1 MRRRILAAI
10 ALSLMCAAG
19 AVHTAA
25 AADYGASQAQRQV
38 DQPLNNAPVW
48 REARSGEAQFTTIKG
63 VETGVL
69 IQSGGETWRALRNGP
84 ITLYGGIMLCLVAL
98 AIGIFYKLRGE
109 IRLKEAPSGRHIQR
123 FNAGERVIHWGV
135 AITFCVL
142 ALTGL
147 MTLFG
152 KYVVLPLLG
161 HETYSWLAALSKSL
175 HNFIGPLFLVF
186 LVLMF
191 FLFVKDNVW
200 QACDALWIRK
210 AGGLFSGEHV
220 PSHRFN
226 FGEKTWFWFGVF
238 FLGLGVSGSGL
249 VLDFPNFEQGRG
261 IMQIA
266 NIIHVVGALV
276 VIALSLG
283 HIYIGTIGMQ
293 GAYESMRYGHVDE
306 TWIREHH
313 ELWYEQ
319 HKNEAVPIGSGTQ
332 DEQSARVM
340 QGS

>member
-1 MRRRILAAI
+1 MTKRILAAM
-10 ALSLMCAAG
+10 ALSLTCAIGAVQPAAG
-19 AVHTAA
+19 A
-25 AADYGASQAQRQV
+25 DYAASQAQRQV
-38 DQPLNNAPVW
+38 EQPLNNAPVW

-84 ITLYGGIMLCLVAL
+84 IMFYGGVMLILVVL
-98 AIGIFYKLRGE
+98 AIGLFYKVRGE
-109 IRLKEAPSGRHIQR
+109 IRLKEPSTGRHIQR
-123 FNAGERVIHWGV
+123 FNVVERVTHWGV
-135 AITFCVL
+135 AITFCLLGV
-142 ALTGL
+142 TGL
-147 MTLFG
+147 ITLFG
-152 KYVVLPLLG
+152 KYALLPLFG
-161 HETYSWLAALSKSL
+161 HETFSWLAVLSKSV

-200 QACDALWIRK
+200 QSCDWLWIRK
-210 AGGLFSGEHV
+210 AGGLFTGEHV
-220 PSHRFN
+220 PSYRFN

-238 FLGLGVSGSGL
+238 FLGFSVGGTGL
-249 VLDFPNFEQGRG
+249 VLDFPNFEQGRW
-261 IMQIA
+261 IMQVA
-266 NIIHVVGALV
+266 NIVHVIGALI

-283 HIYIGTIGMQ
+283 HIYIGTIGME
-293 GAYESMRYGHVDE
+293 GAYDSMRHGHVDE

-319 HKNEAVPIGSGTQ
+319 HKNEAVSVQ
-332 DEQSARVM
+332 AARAPEETVRAM